1 MKNWLPLPL
10 LRELLWLLLRPRLR
24 GLRMLLY
31 LRGLWLPL
39 RGLWLMLR
47 GLLWLLMLR
56 GLRLL
61 L

>member
-1 MKNWLPLPL
+1 
-10 LRELLWLLLRPRLR
+10 
-24 GLRMLLY
+24 MLLY